1 VEGCVVSVASEVF
14 PLLTLDLA
22 DLSQNI
28 PSYVPRTMNENTLV
42 DGWALQ

>member
-14 PLLTLDLA
+14 HLPTQDHA

-42 DGWALQ
+42 GGWALQ